1 MPKVVHN
8 GHEYFIFGS
17 GADATLKEKTI
28 TANGTYNATS
38 DDADGYSKV
47 TVNVNASTE
56 EKSITANGTYTPS
69 SGKVGFSKV
78 TVNVNQSTETKSITS
93 NGTYTP
99 SSGKIG
105 FSKVTVNV
113 NQSTETKSIT
123 ANGTYTPSSGK
134 IGFSSVSVNVPTASR
149 VTAWSGSTTGN
160 VSVNLSAYKWVYV
173 TLKSSAFYPTSEGEG
188 TCMLPVGGGAKVTG
202 VAGRTSGWTLE
213 DASAVQLTATTSGI
227 TKGATMQGSGNHG
240 TSYITSVVGIKNLS

>member
-1 MPKVVHN
+1 MPKIVHN

-17 GADATLKEKTI
+17 GPDATLKEKTI

-78 TVNVNQSTETKSITS
+78 TVNVNQATETKSITS

-105 FSKVTVNV
+105 FSKVTVSV
-113 NQSTETKSIT
+113 NQATETKSIT
-123 ANGTYTPSSGK
+123 SNGTYTPSSGK
-134 IGFSSVSVNVPTASR
+134 LGFSKVTVNVPTASR
-149 VTAWSGSTTGN
+149 VTAWSGSSTGN
-160 VSVNLSAYKWVYV
+160 ISVNLSAYKWVYV
-173 TLKSSAFYPTSEGEG
+173 TLKTTADYPEQPQGS
-188 TCMLPVGGGAKVTG
+188 CMLPVGGGARAAG
-202 VAGRTSGWTLE
+202 VMGRNYGWVL
-213 DASAVQLTATTSGI
+213 SNCYSISLTATTSGI
-227 TKGATMQGSGNHG
+227 TRGDITPN
-240 TSYITSVVGIKNLS
+240 TSASNYIITSVVGIKNLS

>member
-105 FSKVTVNV
+105 FSKVTVSV

-123 ANGTYTPSSGK
+123 ANGTYTPSSEK
-134 IGFSSVSVNVPTASR
+134 IGFSSVTVNVPTASR
-149 VTAWSGSTTGN
+149 VTAWSGSTSGN

-173 TLKSSAFYPTSEGEG
+173 TMKCGTDYPESPQGM
-188 TCMLPVGGGAKVTG
+188 CMLPVGGGSRAGG
-202 VAGRTSGWTLE
+202 VMGRTYGWT
-213 DASAVQLTATTSGI
+213 DSQCMAVELTATTSGI
-227 TKGATMQGSGNHG
+227 TKGRTAGMSG
-240 TSYITSVVGIKNLS
+240 TAYITSVVGIKNLS